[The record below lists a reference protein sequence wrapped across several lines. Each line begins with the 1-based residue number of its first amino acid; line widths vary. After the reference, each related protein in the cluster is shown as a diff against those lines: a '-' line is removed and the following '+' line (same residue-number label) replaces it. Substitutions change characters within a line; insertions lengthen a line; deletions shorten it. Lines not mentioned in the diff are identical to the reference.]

1 VIRHGYAART
11 IETTRKFRDHAAEI
25 ETTRKFR
32 DHAAEIDLPPST
44 N

>member
-25 ETTRKFR
+25 
-32 DHAAEIDLPPST
+32 DLPPST